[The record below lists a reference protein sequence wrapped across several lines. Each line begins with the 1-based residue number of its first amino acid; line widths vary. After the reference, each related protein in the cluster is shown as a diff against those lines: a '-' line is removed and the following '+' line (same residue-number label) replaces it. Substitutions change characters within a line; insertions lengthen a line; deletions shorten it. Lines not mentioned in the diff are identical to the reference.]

1 MVDAKA
7 SDLHLS
13 TGMPPLVR
21 KDGHIQ
27 PLEEGAAADDPRRTS
42 WRCSIRSCREPNRD
56 EFARR
61 NDTDFAYE
69 IKGLARFRANMFLDR
84 KGRGA
89 VFRVIP
95 AKILTAEELG
105 CRRTSS
111 SCAS

>member
-27 PLEEGAAADDPRRTS
+27 PLEAGAAPMTHEDVSALLDRIMP
-42 WRCSIRSCREPNRD
+42 EPNRE

-69 IKGLARFRANMFLDR
+69 IKGLARFRANVFARSQGPRRGVPRHSGEDSDR
-84 KGRGA
+84 
-89 VFRVIP
+89 
-95 AKILTAEELG
+95 
-105 CRRTSS
+105 
-111 SCAS
+111 